1 MEETE
6 YNIII
11 KQHSEYSYFSMNRGK
26 NHKFY
31 IVWNLEIG
39 WFSNR
44 IHAAEIEIKEWN
56 FMVEY
61 LGTSPLQSSE
71 IFRNYFLFLWFQ
83 SQHTMYNAK
92 MTTKFLFRSRYRC
105 AAEFKDCLKF
115 TIYEYFFGLKY
126 LLHIIEN
133 LEVLI
138 FKIMSH
144 LIRLGEEI

>member
-11 KQHSEYSYFSMNRGK
+11 KQHSEYPYFSMNRGK
-26 NHKFY
+26 NHKFD

-56 FMVEY
+56 SMVEY

-71 IFRNYFLFLWFQ
+71 IFRNYFLFL
-83 SQHTMYNAK
+83 SD
-92 MTTKFLFRSRYRC
+92 S
-105 AAEFKDCLKF
+105 
-115 TIYEYFFGLKY
+115 
-126 LLHIIEN
+126 N
-133 LEVLI
+133 LNI
-138 FKIMSH
+138 QCQNDNKISLQVEMM
-144 LIRLGEEI
+144 LCCRI